1 MRCWSFFCG
10 GRIIQRASQ
19 QNDDGFST
27 AAMERNL
34 QIAGIFNLTA
44 KLTKV
49 ICHRVDNILAA
60 IRDHELHAA
69 ANHLRMTKVH
79 QLSSNPESIL
89 QLLTFGLE
97 IDLIR
102 VGPIEHLSDAH
113 GGRAC
118 SCRSRP
124 RETVL

>member
-1 MRCWSFFCG
+1 MIHSTT
-10 GRIIQRASQ
+10 Q
-19 QNDDGFST
+19 QKDDGFST
-27 AAMERNL
+27 AAMERDL

-60 IRDHELHAA
+60 IRDHDLHAA

-79 QLSSNPESIL
+79 QLSSNREAIL
-89 QLLTFGLE
+89 HLLQFDLE

-124 RETVL
+124 RETVV